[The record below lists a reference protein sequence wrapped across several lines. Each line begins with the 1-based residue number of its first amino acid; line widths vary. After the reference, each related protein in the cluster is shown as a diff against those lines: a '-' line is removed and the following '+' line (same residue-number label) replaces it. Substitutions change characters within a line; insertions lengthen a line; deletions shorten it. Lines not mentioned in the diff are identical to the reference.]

1 VAGFVAAIPSWW
13 TRSVGTRTR
22 TDRRRGP
29 GILTSA
35 LSAGVPAVLT
45 LLLAPYV
52 GMLWEWVSPAPTY
65 INLGGSI
72 YLKDQ
77 DTSEF
82 INADLWFLVI
92 GLGVGVISG
101 GLAYWRYR
109 KALPAMLG
117 LTVAAFVAAM
127 IARHVGVEFSPP
139 PIAQAAPG
147 TPDGATVHAEIT
159 LHAHSLLLSWPV
171 GVVLA
176 YVCLIAGLE
185 RPAERSIGALPAADE
200 VGAGEGLQMGEELPF
215 ATQQSELGS

>member
-1 VAGFVAAIPSWW
+1 M
-13 TRSVGTRTR
+13 GTRTR

-29 GILTSA
+29 GILTAA
-35 LSAGVPAVLT
+35 LSAAVPAVLT

>member
-1 VAGFVAAIPSWW
+1 
-13 TRSVGTRTR
+13 VGTRTR

-29 GILTSA
+29 RILTAA
-35 LSAGVPAVLT
+35 LSAAIPALLT

-52 GMLWEWVSPAPTY
+52 GMLWEWVAPAPTY
-65 INLGGSI
+65 INLGGAI
-72 YLKDQ
+72 YLKNQ

-82 INADLWFLVI
+82 INADLWFLII
-92 GLGVGVISG
+92 GLAVGVLSG

-109 KALPAMLG
+109 KALPAMIG

-147 TPDGATVHAEIT
+147 TPDGASVHAAIA
-159 LHAHSLLLSWPV
+159 LQAHSLLLSWPV
-171 GVVLA
+171 GVLLA

-185 RPAERSIGALPAADE
+185 RASERSVEALPAADE
-200 VGAGEGLQMGEELPF
+200 VGAGEGREMGEELPF

>member
-1 VAGFVAAIPSWW
+1 
-13 TRSVGTRTR
+13 VGTRTR

-29 GILTSA
+29 RILTAA
-35 LSAGVPAVLT
+35 LSALIPAVLT

-52 GMLWEWVSPAPTY
+52 GMLWEWVAPAPTY
-65 INLGGSI
+65 INLGGAI

-82 INADLWFLVI
+82 INADLWFLII
-92 GLGVGVISG
+92 GLGVGLLSG

-109 KALPAMLG
+109 KELPAIIG
-117 LTVAAFVAAM
+117 LTAAAFVAAL

-147 TPDGATVHAEIT
+147 TPDGATVPAQIT
-159 LHAHSLLLSWPV
+159 LQAHSLLLAWPV
-171 GVVLA
+171 GVLLA

-185 RPAERSIGALPAADE
+185 RPSERLVGALPAADE
-200 VGAGEGLQMGEELPF
+200 VGSGEGRQVGEELPF
-215 ATQQSELGS
+215 ATQQSEFGA